1 MSNSIVLEKIS
12 VFVIRRR
19 KILIRE
25 EGFRTGNSG
34 LRYLFIILLVRFIL
48 KLYIYRVFLCFYLE
62 NEYFRL
68 VVFVVRKK
76 N

>member
-25 EGFRTGNSG
+25 EGFRMGNSG

-62 NEYFRL
+62 NKYFRL